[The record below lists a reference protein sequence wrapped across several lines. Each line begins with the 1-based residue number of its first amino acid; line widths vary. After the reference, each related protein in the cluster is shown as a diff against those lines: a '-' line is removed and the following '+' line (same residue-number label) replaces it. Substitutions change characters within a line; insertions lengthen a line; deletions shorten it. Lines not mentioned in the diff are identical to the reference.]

1 MRLIVPLQGVVQGR
15 GGLILASL
23 IPCALYYCLQLYLK
37 RRRPSNPD
45 PPSPSQSSSNL
56 AELPRTPSRSSLS
69 TRGPMGRVR
78 MSSRASWVA
87 KPNDSPYYIGLDRA
101 SEEPYDRVDN
111 PDGVIQL
118 GLSENR
124 LCLDLIE
131 KWVSENLMESM
142 VGTDGGD
149 LSISGIA
156 AYQPFDGMTKLKV
169 GRNGKV

>member
-1 MRLIVPLQGVVQGR
+1 
-15 GGLILASL
+15 
-23 IPCALYYCLQLYLK
+23 
-37 RRRPSNPD
+37 
-45 PPSPSQSSSNL
+45 
-56 AELPRTPSRSSLS
+56 
-69 TRGPMGRVR
+69 MGRVR
-78 MSSRASWVA
+78 MSSRASCIA

-101 SEEPYDRVDN
+101 SEDPYDRVDN

-124 LCLDLIE
+124 MRFCWVLCNLCFRRGVHVKFDFLIFWVWLQLCLDLIE

-156 AYQPFDGMTKLKV
+156 AYQPFDGMTELKV
-169 GRNGKV
+169 V

>member
-1 MRLIVPLQGVVQGR
+1 M
-15 GGLILASL
+15 
-23 IPCALYYCLQLYLK
+23 
-37 RRRPSNPD
+37 
-45 PPSPSQSSSNL
+45 
-56 AELPRTPSRSSLS
+56 
-69 TRGPMGRVR
+69 GPVR

-101 SEEPYDRVDN
+101 SEDPYYRVDN

-169 GRNGKV
+169 KRKGLNICLGREFRVGLRRQTQPEKERRRRQLFSAPKFE

>member
-1 MRLIVPLQGVVQGR
+1 M
-15 GGLILASL
+15 
-23 IPCALYYCLQLYLK
+23 
-37 RRRPSNPD
+37 
-45 PPSPSQSSSNL
+45 
-56 AELPRTPSRSSLS
+56 
-69 TRGPMGRVR
+69 GPVR

-101 SEEPYDRVDN
+101 SEDPYYRVDN

-169 GRNGKV
+169 DSVIYTLIFPMAEKLRGVSEK

>member
-15 GGLILASL
+15 GGLILGSL

-37 RRRPSNPD
+37 RRRPSKPD

-56 AELPRTPSRSSLS
+56 AELPRTLSRSSLS
-69 TRGPMGRVR
+69 TRGSMGRVR
-78 MSSRASWVA
+78 MSSRASCIA

-101 SEEPYDRVDN
+101 SEDPYDRVDN

-131 KWVSENLMESM
+131 KWFSENLMESM

-156 AYQPFDGMTKLKV
+156 AYQPFDGMTELKV
-169 GRNGKV
+169 V